1 MWKTQVWYLGQED
14 YPGEGNDYLLQ
25 YSWLKNSMDRGAWQ
39 ATVQGVTKSW
49 IWLLSLHKLVY
60 EIDTLF
66 TQYFLWFFIGLTEY
80 ICQYTL

>member
-60 EIDTLF
+60 EIDTLIYLLSIF
-66 TQYFLWFFIGLTEY
+66 SDFLLA
-80 ICQYTL
+80 